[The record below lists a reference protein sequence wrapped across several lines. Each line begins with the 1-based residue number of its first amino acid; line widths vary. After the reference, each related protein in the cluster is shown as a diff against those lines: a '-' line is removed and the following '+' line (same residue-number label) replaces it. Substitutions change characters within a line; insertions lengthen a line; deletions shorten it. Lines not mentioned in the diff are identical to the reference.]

1 MTRVALTGWVPGL
14 NKVALIKLVRTHAD
28 LGLRDAKHLVDDL
41 LAGEPAVVTF
51 DEADQARVFLE
62 RARALGALA
71 RMLHGE

>member
-1 MTRVALTGWVPGL
+1 
-14 NKVALIKLVRTHAD
+14 